1 MKPTKKTRTGIQGVQ
16 DISPDKMLDPK
27 NKLLVVIVNRGFAED
42 VIEQSRLT
50 GAMGAT
56 ILHGRGSASIGE
68 HFMGMNITPEK
79 EIVLIVI
86 QDSLVAATMK
96 AIATHSGTTTA
107 AGGICFS
114 VPVNQMTKI
123 KSRGE

>member
-1 MKPTKKTRTGIQGVQ
+1 MKPTKKTKTEVQ
-16 DISPDKMLDPK
+16 SIPNISDKMLEPQ

-56 ILHGRGSASIGE
+56 ILHGRGSAGIGE

-86 QDSLVAATMK
+86 KDTLVAATME

-107 AGGICFS
+107 AGGICFC
-114 VPVNQMTKI
+114 VPVNHMTKI
-123 KSRGE
+123 KGKQE